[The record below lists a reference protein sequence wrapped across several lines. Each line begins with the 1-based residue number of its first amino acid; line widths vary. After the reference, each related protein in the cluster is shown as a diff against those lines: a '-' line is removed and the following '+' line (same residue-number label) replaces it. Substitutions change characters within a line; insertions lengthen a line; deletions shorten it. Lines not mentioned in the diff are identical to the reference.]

1 VSDRRSAQGLDDTV
15 AALAAIVEASDDAIV
30 ATAPDGTIT
39 RWNHGAERMFGHA
52 ASEVVGRSVTLIVP
66 EDLHDVDAVLRAQIL
81 AGERVERV
89 ETERLRKDGR
99 RVAVSVNAGPIRDG
113 AGRVT
118 GIAMVVR
125 DVGAFRALVESAPDA
140 IVIADTHGRI
150 ELVNAQT
157 ERLFGYRRQDL
168 VGQPVETL
176 VPERYRGAHTG
187 HRTEFAARPA
197 FRPMGAGLE
206 LYGRRRDGTEFPVEI
221 SLSPLE
227 TEQGT
232 LVASAIRDATERK
245 RAEAARV
252 RLIREQAAREEAE
265 AANRMKDEFLI
276 TLSHELRTPL
286 NAIIGW
292 ASLLRQGHLAA
303 GPMEKALAT
312 IDRNARTLVQLIEDL
327 LDVSRIITG
336 KLRLEMS
343 PVDLARVVDASVDI
357 VRPAAVAKGIRI
369 DTVLARDATH
379 VTGDPARLQQIVW
392 NLLSNAVKFTP
403 PGGRVT
409 VRVERGDDA
418 VRVQVIDNGQGIDP
432 VFLPHV
438 FDRFRQADSTTTRT
452 HGGLGLG
459 LAIVRHLVE
468 LHGGTVAAES
478 EGDGRGAT
486 FTIALPAPRA
496 SGAALEPAGTG
507 TAPSAPLHGLRIL
520 VVDDQADERELFR
533 TILTTRGADVRVAE
547 DAHDAIEAFVDFRP
561 DVLVTDVAMPGEDG
575 YTLLAKVRG
584 LDADGSRVPA
594 VAVTAHARV
603 EDRRRAL
610 LAGFEAYVSKPVEPD
625 RLVDLVSG
633 LGRQRC

>member
-1 VSDRRSAQGLDDTV
+1 VSVSGPPPGLDATV
-15 AALAAIVEASDDAIV
+15 AALAAIVESSDVACI

-39 RWNHGAERMFGHA
+39 RWNRGAERIFGHA
-52 ASEVVGRSVTLIVP
+52 ATEAVGRPVALLVP
-66 EDLHDVDAVLRAQIL
+66 DDLHETDAALRARAL
-81 AGERVERV
+81 AGERVERI
-89 ETERLRKDGR
+89 ETERLRADGR
-99 RVAVSVNAGPIRDG
+99 RVPVSLSAGPIRDA

-118 GIAMVVR
+118 GVAMLAR
-125 DVGAFRALVESAPDA
+125 DVGAFRVLVESAPDA
-140 IVIADTHGRI
+140 IVIADADGRI
-150 ELVNAQT
+150 QLVNAQT
-157 ERLFGYRRQDL
+157 ERLFGYRRHEL
-168 VGQPVETL
+168 LGQPIEML
-176 VPERYRGAHTG
+176 VPERYRTAHMT
-187 HRTEFAARPA
+187 HRAEFAARPA

-206 LYGRRRDGTEFPVEI
+206 LHGRRSDGTEFPVEI

-227 TEQGT
+227 TEQGA

-303 GPMEKALAT
+303 GPMDKAIAT

-336 KLRLEMS
+336 KLRLDVR

-357 VRPAAVAKGIRI
+357 VRPAALAKGIRI
-369 DTVLARDATH
+369 DTIIGRDATG
-379 VTGDPARLQQIVW
+379 VTGDPARLQQVIW

-403 PGGRVT
+403 GGGRVT
-409 VRVERGDDA
+409 VRVERADA
-418 VRVQVIDNGQGIDP
+418 DVRVQIIDNGKGIEP
-432 VFLPHV
+432 AFLPHV
-438 FDRFRQADSTTTRT
+438 FDRFRQADSTTTRS

-468 LHGGTVAAES
+468 LHGGTVTAES
-478 EGDGRGAT
+478 EGEGCGAT

-496 SGAALEPAGTG
+496 SGATMEPAATG
-507 TAPSAPLHGLRIL
+507 TTASAPLHGLRVLI
-520 VVDDQADERELFR
+520 VDDQADERELFR
-533 TILTTRGADVRVAE
+533 TILATRGADVRVSENAQ
-547 DAHDAIEAFVDFRP
+547 DAIETFVDFGP

-584 LDADGSRVPA
+584 LDGDRSQVPA
-594 VAVTAHARV
+594 VAVTAHARA
-603 EDRRRAL
+603 EDRQRAL

-625 RLVDLVSG
+625 RLVDLVGG
-633 LGRQRC
+633 LGRQRS